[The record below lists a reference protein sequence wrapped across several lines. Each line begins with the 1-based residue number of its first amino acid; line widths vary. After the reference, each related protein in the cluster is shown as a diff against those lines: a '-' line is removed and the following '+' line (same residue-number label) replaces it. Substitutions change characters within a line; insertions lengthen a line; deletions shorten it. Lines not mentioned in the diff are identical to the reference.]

1 MSKDLLN
8 DLGKKTNSAEGAGKV
23 SEPQRG
29 SASSETSTTEHSRG
43 DDLLAKL
50 SDKKSQSSTAK
61 NTATSSAESG
71 ETPKSASSM
80 EEPTGSQETSE
91 NWTDESKM
99 KEIKKLRE
107 ENKAYRIKYQTELD
121 RVAREADAR
130 LEQAKSQMQP
140 LMDAQKELEKIKAE
154 QEDKKRDL
162 AEKLAH
168 REARLAE
175 MQSLAE
181 VQRKEL
187 ERQLQEKDSQLN
199 RFQADIKAQD
209 EIYKIRIDEE
219 LAKVPVKFQDLAKY
233 LVKGADDTREALTI
247 IQEAKLK
254 GMFEDKTVVVNHSV
268 PGASDGARASKERLE
283 EAERK
288 RRESLNASQK
298 IGEALRS
305 IKSGTPNNVFRT
317 KT

>member
-8 DLGKKTNSAEGAGKV
+8 DLGKKRSVEGAGKA
-23 SEPQRG
+23 SEPQKA
-29 SASSETSTTEHSRG
+29 SASSETSTFENSRG
-43 DDLLAKL
+43 DDLLAKAGGQ
-50 SDKKSQSSTAK
+50 KSQVSTAE
-61 NTATSSAESG
+61 NPATSSAESG
-71 ETPKSASSM
+71 TSPKSASSM
-80 EEPTGSQETSE
+80 EEPTGSHSSSE
-91 NWTDESKM
+91 DWTEESRQ

-107 ENKAYRIKYQTELD
+107 ENKQYRLKYQAEIE
-121 RVAREADAR
+121 RISKEKEAQ
-130 LEQAKSQMQP
+130 LEQIKQQMQP
-140 LMDAQKELEKIKAE
+140 LTEAQKELERIKAE

-175 MQSLAE
+175 TQALAE
-181 VQRKEL
+181 AQRREL
-187 ERQLQEKDSQLN
+187 ERQIQEKDTQLN
-199 RFQADIKAQD
+199 RFLADIKAQD
-209 EIYKIRIDEE
+209 EVYKSRIDEE
-219 LAKVPVKFQDLAKY
+219 LSKVPDRFQDLAKY
-233 LVKGADDTREALTI
+233 LVKGAEDNREALSI

-288 RRESLNASQK
+288 RRESMNSSQK
-298 IGEALRS
+298 IGEALKQ

>member
-1 MSKDLLN
+1 
-8 DLGKKTNSAEGAGKV
+8 
-23 SEPQRG
+23 
-29 SASSETSTTEHSRG
+29 
-43 DDLLAKL
+43 
-50 SDKKSQSSTAK
+50 
-61 NTATSSAESG
+61 
-71 ETPKSASSM
+71 M
-80 EEPTGSQETSE
+80 EEPTGSQSSSDD
-91 NWTDESKM
+91 WTEESRQ

-107 ENKAYRIKYQTELD
+107 ENKQYRLKYQAEIE
-121 RVAREADAR
+121 RMSKENEMK
-130 LEQAKSQMQP
+130 LEQIKQQIQP
-140 LMDAQKELEKIKAE
+140 LTEAQKELERIKAE

-175 MQSLAE
+175 TQALAE
-181 VQRKEL
+181 AQRKEL
-187 ERQLQEKDSQLN
+187 ERQLQEKDTQLN
-199 RFQADIKAQD
+199 RFLADIKAQ
-209 EIYKIRIDEE
+209 EEVYKSRIDEE
-219 LAKVPVKFQDLAKY
+219 LAKVPDRFQDLAKY
-233 LVKGADDTREALTI
+233 LVKGAEDNREALSI

-288 RRESLNASQK
+288 RRESMNSSQK
-298 IGEALRS
+298 IGEALKQ